1 MEYQYAVHTKIL
13 SKVVLVIM
21 ENITNIN
28 TRIVTMNYSKSG
40 GYDQVPPVLDQFKVQ
55 NIENLDFPIVT
66 GELNGNVVQTRN
78 IQPNIDARLP
88 VQAESTISMQTE
100 TVDDGS
106 ISIANVSNGSHS
118 AEVPNKGHVFEYHDP
133 FDIHSYPITNPPI
146 FDSTMILPYTS
157 NEGIP
162 RRRRIS
168 ISNGQIG
175 QIINH
180 EFYLDNESLLDE
192 DLNGPRLNDQPLSKD
207 DTMLNDAHPH
217 QNRAPVRPGS
227 TEQFLQ
233 IQQPQMP
240 QKDMIPQRPVKAALD
255 IPLGQQQRM
264 YRENQLKSEIH
275 RTPKDPPAGVPP
287 PNHQLIYNNEVIYNP
302 NNGPIPGTAA
312 WKKER
317 LLERN
322 RLAASKCRQRKK
334 HAQQQLQNNVSKY
347 QKDVDVLKD
356 KLNKY
361 EKVFKNYNLIIS
373 KHVDKFPDSDL
384 KTLSKFSDIDAI
396 TEKDLDVISKLAG
409 S

>member
-1 MEYQYAVHTKIL
+1 M
-13 SKVVLVIM
+13 M
-21 ENITNIN
+21 
-28 TRIVTMNYSKSG
+28 
-40 GYDQVPPVLDQFKVQ
+40 
-55 NIENLDFPIVT
+55 
-66 GELNGNVVQTRN
+66 
-78 IQPNIDARLP
+78 
-88 VQAESTISMQTE
+88 
-100 TVDDGS
+100 
-106 ISIANVSNGSHS
+106 
-118 AEVPNKGHVFEYHDP
+118 
-133 FDIHSYPITNPPI
+133 
-146 FDSTMILPYTS
+146 LPYTS

-180 EFYLDNESLLDE
+180 EFYLDNESPLDE
-192 DLNGPRLNDQPLSKD
+192 DLNGPRLNHQPLSKD
-207 DTMLNDAHPH
+207 DTMLNGAHPH

-227 TEQFLQ
+227 TEQVLQ
-233 IQQPQMP
+233 IQQPQLP
-240 QKDMIPQRPVKAALD
+240 QKNLIPQRPVKSALD
-255 IPLGQQQRM
+255 IPLEQHQRM
-264 YRENQLKSEIH
+264 YRENQLKAEIH
-275 RTPKDPPAGVPP
+275 RTQKDPPAGVPP

-396 TEKDLDVISKLAG
+396 TEKDLDVISKIAG